1 MFAMPAAPQHY
12 FAEQEQHSAPARIRA
27 MRATQ
32 AARRAMPLSFT
43 GALKLAREQDSFIV
57 TAATPGIKLENVS
70 LELVDQRTLRL
81 RVIQPWTTPPAAKS
95 AAATVPEGTAALE
108 HVALAD
114 ETAPIRTNDTAADKV
129 DVPAD
134 RGKEEASDDAAGS
147 SAEARVQ
154 DAAGGTSEVPVHDS
168 VPAAAP
174 YYESAECEQTCIN
187 TEVQIVVLDK
197 SLVLPQFVDDTGI
210 TCTYTE
216 GLLRVKIPI
225 AHPAPDVEYEALI
238 AGLHEAK
245 TEAAA
250 QLADYEQHVQKCKDK
265 VHEAHTALRTTKAAA
280 GPALM
285 RHSQRLAIV
294 PVDLSD
300 IGLKEGVASAQV

>member
-12 FAEQEQHSAPARIRA
+12 FSEQEQQSAPARIRA

-32 AARRAMPLSFT
+32 AACCAMPLSST
-43 GALKLAREQDSFIV
+43 GVLQLAREQDSFIV

-70 LELVDQRTLRL
+70 LELVGQRTLRL
-81 RVIQPWTTPPAAKS
+81 RVMQPWTTPPAAKS
-95 AAATVPEGTAALE
+95 AAAAVPEGTAALE
-108 HVALAD
+108 HVALPD
-114 ETAPIRTNDTAADKV
+114 ETAPIRTNGTAADKAG
-129 DVPAD
+129 VPAD
-134 RGKEEASDDAAGS
+134 KGKEEASDDAAGP
-147 SAEARVQ
+147 SAEAQVQ
-154 DAAGGTSEVPVHDS
+154 DAAGGTSKVPVHDS

-197 SLVLPQFVDDTGI
+197 SLVLPQFIDDAGI

-216 GLLRVKIPI
+216 GLLRVEIPI
-225 AHPAPDVEYEALI
+225 AHPAPDMEYEALI

-265 VHEAHTALRTTKAAA
+265 VHAAHAAL
-280 GPALM
+280 
-285 RHSQRLAIV
+285 
-294 PVDLSD
+294 
-300 IGLKEGVASAQV
+300 